1 VLVIGSSKSVIY
13 NLAVVMHIILRF
25 CGYCNH
31 DCCNVCKSP
40 VSACLEYYIDVL
52 QMTCMMLFDNVV
64 NIGYTFHRVLLT
76 DAVQSE
82 CIIVDA
88 ARVSWCHSYQHMS

>member
-1 VLVIGSSKSVIY
+1 
-13 NLAVVMHIILRF
+13 
-25 CGYCNH
+25 
-31 DCCNVCKSP
+31 
-40 VSACLEYYIDVL
+40 
-52 QMTCMMLFDNVV
+52 MTCMMLFDNVV